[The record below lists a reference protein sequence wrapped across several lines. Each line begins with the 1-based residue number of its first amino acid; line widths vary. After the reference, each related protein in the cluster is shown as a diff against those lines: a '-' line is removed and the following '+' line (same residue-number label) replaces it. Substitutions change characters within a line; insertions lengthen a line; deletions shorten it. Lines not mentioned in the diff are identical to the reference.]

1 MSHAVNLLNPSEEI
15 ILLEQLELLKQ
26 QHAEFQ
32 PEVERVYVKLLLR
45 KKLRDSGLPVF
56 NIDCKIEEYIRKT
69 KRRDQQVVIN

>member
-1 MSHAVNLLNPSEEI
+1 MDGEYCDMSHAVNLLNPSEEI

-45 KKLRDSGLPVF
+45 KVGEND
-56 NIDCKIEEYIRKT
+56 
-69 KRRDQQVVIN
+69 

>member
-1 MSHAVNLLNPSEEI
+1 MDGEYCDMSHAVNLLNPSEEI

-45 KKLRDSGLPVF
+45 KVGKMTDFTVEITRQWFASV
-56 NIDCKIEEYIRKT
+56 
-69 KRRDQQVVIN
+69 

>member
-45 KKLRDSGLPVF
+45 KVGEND
-56 NIDCKIEEYIRKT
+56 
-69 KRRDQQVVIN
+69 